1 MSEHLRLVRSY
12 FASKLQPVLGPDAR
26 RYLLMADG
34 TPVVMPFQLRWL
46 LPATCGADLV
56 LWWCVWLVSFPVAA
70 AGMVWWAVAAG
81 HGIAAGAAAGVLLVG
96 LSGFL
101 GVKPVETA
109 LPSMALGVLSAASF
123 EQGWWL
129 LGIVFAVLA
138 ATIRESAP
146 VWIALWVW
154 NPIALVALAAP
165 ILRWVL
171 HRPHLDE
178 VTANSGTLLNVHDA
192 PVWQALVHQD
202 GRWRD
207 AYLVVVPWGV
217 TIAAL
222 YRPSWQLGALLVLT
236 YAQLLVTTDYTR
248 LLHSAA
254 GPAMA
259 LGAAVVIPAEWL
271 LLAVV
276 VHVVWWRAPVK
287 G

>member
-1 MSEHLRLVRSY
+1 MKQHARLVMSY
-12 FASKLQPVLGPDAR
+12 FASKLSPVLGPDAR
-26 RYLLMADG
+26 RYLLMVDG

-46 LPATCGADLV
+46 LPAVCRGSFTR
-56 LWWCVWLVSFPVAA
+56 WWVVWLLSFPLAA

-81 HGIAAGAAAGVLLVG
+81 HGWAAGAAAGVLLVG
-96 LSGFL
+96 LSGLL

-109 LPSMALGVLSAASF
+109 LPSMALGVLSAAAF
-123 EQGWWL
+123 AQGWWP
-129 LGIVFAVLA
+129 LGLAFAVLA

-146 VWIALWVW
+146 VWIFLWVW
-154 NPIALVALAAP
+154 NPIALAALAAP
-165 ILRWVL
+165 AFRWVL
-171 HRPHLDE
+171 HRPHMDE
-178 VTANSGTLLNVHDA
+178 VTAGSGVLCQVHDH

-222 YRPSWQLGALLVLT
+222 YRPSWQLGVLLAVT

-248 LLHSAA
+248 LLHTAA

-259 LGAAVVIPAEWL
+259 LGAAVVIPVEWL
-271 LLAVV
+271 ALAVL
-276 VHVVWWRAPVK
+276 VHVVWWRPPPR
-287 G
+287 